1 MKKRNGNRWTEARYR
16 AFIRAVLRRGSTK
29 WGVRYDVLNK
39 AKRGKIVN
47 KNTNRLAEH
56 YECNKCH
63 NLFPLKQVEVDHI
76 IPIDEFSSWDETI
89 ERMFCEEDNL
99 QVLCKECHKE
109 KTLDERTTRRKNSK
123 TVQRKQK

>member
-1 MKKRNGNRWTEARYR
+1 MEKKKLRNGGRWTEAKFRS
-16 AFIRAVLRRGSTK
+16 FIRALLRRGSTR

-39 AKRGKIVN
+39 AKRGKMIN

-63 NLFPLKQVEVDHI
+63 NLFPLSQIEIDHI
-76 IPIDEFSSWDETI
+76 IPINNFSSWDETI
-89 ERMFCEEDNL
+89 ERMFCEENNL

-109 KTLDERTTRRKNSK
+109 KTLDEGRIRRK
-123 TVQRKQK
+123 TD